1 MSKSAMQ
8 LRRERTL
15 LTITRCARE
24 LTQERGLDGF
34 TMDQLAERAGVS
46 RRTLFNYVP
55 GKVDAVLGPEHEVE
69 PDLLETFRAGG
80 PTGRLLVD
88 VKEIVRATVAADSP
102 DPAEIDAIRRLLCSD
117 PRLMT
122 AVHERF
128 VEKSRL
134 LSEAITR
141 REGRAI
147 EPLTL
152 RLLSAVVVTVC
163 DAALDEAL
171 ATPTRTF
178 AECLD
183 LAFDTTSSLFE
194 PAHT

>member
-1 MSKSAMQ
+1 MSKSATQ

-15 LTITRCARE
+15 LSITRCARE
-24 LTQERGLDGF
+24 LTQEHGLDGF

-55 GKVDAVLGPEHEVE
+55 GKIDAVLGPEHEIDPALWE
-69 PDLLETFRAGG
+69 AFLAGG

-88 VKEIVRATVAADSP
+88 VLEILRATLAADAP
-102 DPAEIDAIRRLLCSD
+102 DPAEVDAVRRVLHSD
-117 PRLMT
+117 PRLIT

-128 VEKSRL
+128 VEKSRV

-141 REGRAI
+141 REGQALD
-147 EPLTL
+147 PLVM
-152 RLLSAVVVTVC
+152 RLLSASVVAMC

-171 ATPTRTF
+171 ATPTRTV

-183 LAFDTTSSLFE
+183 LTFDAMSSLFE
-194 PAHT
+194 PPRD